1 MERPPCARRATA
13 SHSSGV
19 EGRSADQTGQ
29 VGKNQDN
36 RRGEKDD
43 SSLAVLRLFEHGR
56 MPFVVMGGV
65 GAAVL
70 PGRPLR
76 HAWAWF

>member
-1 MERPPCARRATA
+1 
-13 SHSSGV
+13 
-19 EGRSADQTGQ
+19 
-29 VGKNQDN
+29 
-36 RRGEKDD
+36 
-43 SSLAVLRLFEHGR
+43 